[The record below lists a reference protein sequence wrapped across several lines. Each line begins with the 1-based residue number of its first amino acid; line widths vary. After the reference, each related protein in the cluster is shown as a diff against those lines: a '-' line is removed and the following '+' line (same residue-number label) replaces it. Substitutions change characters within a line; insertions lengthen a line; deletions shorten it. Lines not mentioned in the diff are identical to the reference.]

1 MGRELG
7 LLLVLASCF
16 LVQESAAIVN
26 LTPLIPWQL
35 QWQPPVTEWLL
46 STDPAVIPAA
56 NRLAWR
62 KIGGQ
67 ARKHVVL
74 FSLEMSTTPS

>member
-1 MGRELG
+1 MDRELG
-7 LLLVLASCF
+7 LLLVLASCL
-16 LVQESAAIVN
+16 LVQQSAAIVN
-26 LTPLIPWQL
+26 LTPLVPWQP

-62 KIGGQ
+62 KIGEQ
-67 ARKHVVL
+67 HLKTCAVAVC
-74 FSLEMSTTPS
+74 